1 MNIKT
6 KFLTGK
12 FCYIGIKDWIKNKT
26 DCVLIFMFRYDKFFV
41 LPGSNK
47 VCLKHRVR
55 GGTQQHTF
63 CSLVYRH
70 PGFFSFQ
77 HCAKIIALIG
87 AARSVVQ
94 FYCTMKRM
102 RNCAKQVKK
111 TVRIKTVYFFFK
123 NNALQFFNPGNKPDF
138 PDKKSYERVRWVFAL
153 QTALIFLCSGIFL
166 NKPSTAHLD
175 PQEQDLLHNLER
187 VFQNWVLEVLQDFL
201 T

>member
-1 MNIKT
+1 
-6 KFLTGK
+6 
-12 FCYIGIKDWIKNKT
+12 
-26 DCVLIFMFRYDKFFV
+26 MFRYDKFFV

-47 VCLKHRVR
+47 VCFKHRVR

-111 TVRIKTVYFFFK
+111 TVRIKTVYFFLRTLRS
-123 NNALQFFNPGNKPDF
+123 NFFNFLIQRINLISQI
-138 PDKKSYERVRWVFAL
+138 KSRMDA
-153 QTALIFLCSGIFL
+153 SG
-166 NKPSTAHLD
+166 
-175 PQEQDLLHNLER
+175 E
-187 VFQNWVLEVLQDFL
+187 FL
-201 T
+201 TFKRR